1 MQAVPIRLLGNAV
14 EMRDHFLLLKWLIFT
29 AVSVFGFVLLWHFDM
44 IQQMVARDV
53 SYISLV
59 ILIVYA
65 LTSVHALSVT
75 IELSSEINTAHR
87 VREQIMGG
95 TDGYRVIGDRVLLSD
110 GTELMPGIL
119 TSHISNIAN
128 KARKAQGHPIDQ
140 TPLMRSL
147 ADELRSRQ
155 NLGHFSADLQLKLGL
170 VGTIVGFI
178 YMLLPLDSLEDFSI
192 ASMKS
197 VLTFMSTGMGVA
209 LYATLAG
216 LVGAILVKMQYYFI
230 DEATQHLFGLTT
242 ELTEI
247 HVVSALD
254 KGAAS

>member
-29 AVSVFGFVLLWHFDM
+29 AVSVFGFVLLWHFEM
-44 IQQMVARDV
+44 IQGMVERDV

-75 IELSSEINTAHR
+75 VEMSSEINTAHR

-95 TDGYRVIGDRVLLSD
+95 TEGYRVIGGRVLLSD
-110 GTELMPGIL
+110 GTELLPGVL
-119 TSHISNIAN
+119 TSHIRDLVN
-128 KARKAQGHPIDQ
+128 KARRADGNPIDQ

-147 ADELRSRQ
+147 ADKLRGKQ
-155 NLGHFSADLQLKLGL
+155 NLGHLSSDLQLKLGL
-170 VGTIVGFI
+170 LGTIVGFI
-178 YMLLPLDSLEDFSI
+178 YMLLPLDSLEDFSV

-209 LYATLAG
+209 LYTTLAG
-216 LVGAILVKMQYYFI
+216 LVGAILVKIQYYFI
-230 DEATQHLFGLTT
+230 DDATHHLFELTT
-242 ELTEI
+242 ELTEVQ
-247 HVVSALD
+247 VVPILD
-254 KGAAS
+254 KGAVS